1 METQRLADL
10 IAQLEVSVYVV
21 FAQLMVDTSIPL
33 LERLIIYARVP
44 PELQLEV
51 YDDIYPHVL
60 QQFELSELSLTKL
73 KIDVVL
79 TPPPGL
85 EEHRQRKL
93 EAQQAEEKRRRAGEI
108 ERR

>member
-1 METQRLADL
+1 MGTQRLADL
-10 IAQLEVSVYVV
+10 IRQLQESVYVV

-33 LERLIIYARVP
+33 LERLVIYARAQ
-44 PELQLEV
+44 PEFQLEV

-60 QQFELSELSLTKL
+60 RQFELSELSRTNLT
-73 KIDVVL
+73 IDVVL

-93 EAQQAEEKRRRAGEI
+93 EAQQAEEQRRRTGEI